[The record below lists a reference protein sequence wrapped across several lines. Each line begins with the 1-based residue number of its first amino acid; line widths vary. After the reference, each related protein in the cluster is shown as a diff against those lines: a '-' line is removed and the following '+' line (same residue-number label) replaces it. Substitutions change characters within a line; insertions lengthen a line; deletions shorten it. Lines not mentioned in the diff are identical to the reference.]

1 MSDMAYNHNTEEIS
15 SFDYNDEIWQTGTS
29 SSSSDVYSPS
39 GPMDQSD
46 AMVRWANSCQNL
58 LPFDYEAWQFGG
70 TVPDSDTN
78 HREERSS
85 APISVWEASAQ
96 SMANEISRSAQQV
109 PRGQKSNLHQ
119 SSSLSYNQSPA
130 DSPAGSVSKSPHS
143 RKHLSESAL
152 NKRRSQNRESQRSFR
167 ERQKLHVV
175 WLEDQVR
182 GLKAKYNELEKDYVH
197 LNCKYRALLERT
209 AVNEEAYTSTDEI
222 GSWSV
227 APGLENFTEHTYHS
241 S

>member
-1 MSDMAYNHNTEEIS
+1 MTYNHNAREIS

-39 GPMDQSD
+39 GSMDQSD
-46 AMVRWANSCQNL
+46 AMVRWANSCQNI
-58 LPFDYEAWQFGG
+58 LPFDYEAWQFEGAI
-70 TVPDSDTN
+70 PDSDMN
-78 HREERSS
+78 YREERSS
-85 APISVWEASAQ
+85 APLSVWEASAQ
-96 SMANEISRSAQQV
+96 SMGNEIPRSAQQV
-109 PRGQKSNLHQ
+109 PENPKANLQQ
-119 SSSLSYNQSPA
+119 SPSLSYNQSPA
-130 DSPAGSVSKSPHS
+130 DSPAGSVSKSPYS

-152 NKRRSQNRESQRSFR
+152 NRRRSQNRESQRSFR

-182 GLKAKYNELEKDYVH
+182 GLKAKYNELEKEYVD

-209 AVNEEAYTSTDEI
+209 AVNEEAYTSTDET

-227 APGLENFTEHTYHS
+227 TPGLESITEHTYHS